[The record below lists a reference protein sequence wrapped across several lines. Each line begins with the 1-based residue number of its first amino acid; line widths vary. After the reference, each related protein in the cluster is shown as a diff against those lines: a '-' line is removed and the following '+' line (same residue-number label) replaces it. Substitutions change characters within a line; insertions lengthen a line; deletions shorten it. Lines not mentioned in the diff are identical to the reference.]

1 MFLQPVLYVVGLTVS
16 VLGGAMLLPAA
27 VEWGTGGPDGPAFLV
42 SAMAVG
48 SVGVIL
54 TLAFQAE
61 NPRLTVR
68 QIFVLTNAT
77 WLASVAAAAL
87 PFTIASVDLG
97 LADAFFEAMSGL
109 TTTGS
114 TVIVGIE
121 HQSKGVLLWRG
132 LTQGIGGIGIIVMAM
147 AVLPKL
153 HVAGMQLF
161 QSESSERSEKVLP
174 HWAQLIRAIVVIY
187 VALWVMCAVVY
198 GVLGMSFFDAT
209 VHGMTTVSTGGF
221 ANYDASFG
229 HYRNPA
235 IEWAGALFM
244 ALGALPFVFYIQ
256 LVTRQ
261 HRDALA
267 NPQVGAFFVFLLVT
281 VAAIMAWLVTSQD
294 RAPLDALRLATFNV
308 VSVVTTT
315 GLVTTDYTLWGPFAV
330 VAFFFLTF
338 VGGCTGSTAG
348 GLKIFHFQI
357 LMAVARVQ
365 IHRLFHPHGV
375 FVARYG
381 GKPVPESVFASVLS
395 FLLLYVLSFTAFS
408 LVLAMLGLDLTT
420 ALSGAA
426 TAIANVGPGLGDTI
440 GPAGS
445 FATLSDP
452 VKWVLSLAML
462 MGRLELFTVLVLF
475 APSFWRD

>member
-1 MFLQPVLYVVGLTVS
+1 VVGLTVS

-27 VEWGTGGPDGPAFLV
+27 VEWGTGGPDALAFLG
-42 SAMAVG
+42 SALAVG
-48 SVGVIL
+48 TVGVIL
-54 TLAFQAE
+54 TLAFRSE
-61 NPRLTVR
+61 GTRLTVR
-68 QIFVLTNAT
+68 QMFVLTNAS
-77 WLASVAAAAL
+77 WIASTLAAAL
-87 PFTIASVDLG
+87 PFTVTSVGLG
-97 LADAFFEAMSGL
+97 ATDAVFEAMSGL

-114 TVIVGIE
+114 TVIVGLDHLPQGI
-121 HQSKGVLLWRG
+121 LLWRG

-153 HVAGMQLF
+153 HVAGLQLF

-174 HWAQLIRAIVVIY
+174 HWAQIMRAIVLVY
-187 VALWVMCAVVY
+187 VAICGLGAIVFGA
-198 GVLGMSFFDAT
+198 LGMSLLDAV
-209 VHGMTTVSTGGF
+209 VHAMASVSTGGF
-221 ANYDASFG
+221 ANYDSSFG
-229 HYRNPA
+229 YYQNPA

-261 HRDALA
+261 HRQALA
-267 NPQVGAFFVFLLVT
+267 NPQVGAFFLFLLVT
-281 VAAIMAWLVTSQD
+281 IAILVTWLVLND
-294 RAPLDALRLATFNV
+294 RLEPMEAVRHATFNV

-315 GLVTTDYTLWGPFAV
+315 GLVTVDYTQWGPFAV
-330 VAFFFLTF
+330 VLFFFLTF

-365 IHRLFHPHGV
+365 IRRLFHPHGV

-395 FLLLYVLSFTAFS
+395 FLLLYVLSFTGFS
-408 LVLAMLGLDLTT
+408 LGLALTGLDLTT

-426 TAIANVGPGLGDTI
+426 TALANVGPGLGSTI
-440 GPAGS
+440 GPAGN
-445 FATLSDP
+445 FASLPDSS
-452 VKWVLSLAML
+452 KWILTLAML